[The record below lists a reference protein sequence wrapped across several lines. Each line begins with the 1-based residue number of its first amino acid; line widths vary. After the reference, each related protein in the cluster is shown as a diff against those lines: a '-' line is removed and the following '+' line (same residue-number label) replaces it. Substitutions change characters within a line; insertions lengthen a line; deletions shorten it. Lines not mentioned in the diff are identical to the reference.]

1 VRYDREDLKKVLAIS
16 LLSAPPIALMS
27 FDFMFPNITTPSMN
41 KEMLVMMAVS
51 MLAGIPSGY
60 FNRRSDLAMLS
71 VVIYTAVGYILGVA
85 YYSAPFTVYNI
96 ELILPGF
103 YYTLF
108 FRYTVILLFIFVLGG
123 FIGAVF
129 GQLVRDSMRSE
140 TTKLEF
146 PPREE

>member
-1 VRYDREDLKKVLAIS
+1 MRYDREDLKKVLAIS
-16 LLSAPPIALMS
+16 ILSAPPIALMS
-27 FDFMFPNITTPSMN
+27 FDFMFPNITTPSTN

-60 FNRRSDLAMLS
+60 FIRRSDLAMLS
-71 VVIYTAVGYILGVA
+71 VVTYTAVGYLLGVA

-129 GQLVRDSMRSE
+129 GQLIRDSMQRE